1 MPKSS
6 EVSDQGRVA
15 TLGVTV
21 VQLGQS
27 TQTTARTYAS
37 KSCLPG
43 HGMEMSWSPVCQEH
57 VGHILLYGHMQRKDA
72 SATD

>member
-1 MPKSS
+1 MPRST

-15 TLGVTV
+15 MLGVTA
-21 VQLGQS
+21 VQSGHS
-27 TQTTARTYAS
+27 TQATAHTHAS

-43 HGMEMSWSPVCQEH
+43 HGVEMSWSPVYQKH
-57 VGHILLYGHMQRKDA
+57 VSHILLYGRMLHKDA